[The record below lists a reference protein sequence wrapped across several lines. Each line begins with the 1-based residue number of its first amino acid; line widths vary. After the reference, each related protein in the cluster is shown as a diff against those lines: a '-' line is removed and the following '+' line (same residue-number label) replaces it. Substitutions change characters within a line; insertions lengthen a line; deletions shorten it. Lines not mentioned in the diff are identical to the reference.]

1 MSIWHT
7 AKIEELPVLQKCAM
21 NNGFLANNY
30 SAVNTILYSKK
41 YKALISL
48 TDEWFFEKYCDD
60 AENTV
65 AFSFP
70 HNINGNKEK
79 RKSALEEMIQ
89 NQTEKA
95 KQADK
100 NNSTKPVTCIFKN
113 ITAAEKDFLSTHFE
127 ISKIEPTPAYSD
139 YIYLTENLSK
149 LPGATYSKKRN
160 HINQFK
166 KKHPDFSFEL
176 LDSHN
181 ISAAREVEEKW
192 LLENTGSSN
201 SDIDLHQ
208 EREIITNALNNFE
221 AFSAEAQMRGGIL
234 FVKNQPVAFC
244 LSSLL
249 SPLVTDIHFEKC
261 LADFAKDGGYAVINN
276 EYAKTISTKYINREE
291 DLGIE
296 GLRKAKRSYYPE
308 IILEKFDVEIKC
320 L

>member
-7 AKIEELPVLQKCAM
+7 AKIEELPVLQKCAI

-41 YKALISL
+41 YKAFVSL

-60 AENTV
+60 DDNTA
-65 AFSFP
+65 AFGFP
-70 HNINGNKEK
+70 HNINGNKDNLKAALDELIHTK
-79 RKSALEEMIQ
+79 TAKSG
-89 NQTEKA
+89 
-95 KQADK
+95 K
-100 NNSTKPVTCIFKN
+100 NNTVVFKN
-113 ITAAEKDFLSTHFE
+113 ITAAEKDFLNTHFE
-127 ISKIEPTPAYSD
+127 IQKIEPTPAYSD

-192 LLENTGSSN
+192 LLENTGGISVIRDSN

-208 EREIITNALNNFE
+208 EREIITNALNNFG